1 MVKNTDSGKHEKIVA
16 EEFKRKQG
24 YEMIEKG
31 LKNSVI
37 AEKLQ
42 VDRRTVYNWR
52 LRKEREIDWKRR
64 KQKGATS
71 RLSEKQKEKLKK
83 IIDDG
88 ATACGYPTEVWTL
101 KRIAEVIEKEFGVH
115 YNTTYIWQ
123 ILDTMGYSSQIPMAR
138 AVEKNPEYVKEWLEK
153 EYPQYV
159 KEAHDHN
166 ATILFQDESGMQSSP
181 NRRRTWSPRGKR
193 PVIEVREKR
202 DKISISSAVTEDGDL
217 YFMIAKESMNEDHII
232 MFLDQILSEINGFLY
247 IFWDNIMIH
256 RSNKVKEYLGVHN
269 DRLITRRIPAYSPE
283 LNPDEF
289 VWNAL
294 KYQELPN
301 FCPKSYDELYST
313 AENTLVKMKANPKK
327 MKRIIR
333 GTKLPL
339 PSTLGK

>member
-1 MVKNTDSGKHEKIVA
+1 M
-16 EEFKRKQG
+16 
-24 YEMIEKG
+24 
-31 LKNSVI
+31 I

-52 LRKEREIDWKRR
+52 LRKEKEIDWKRR

-101 KRIAEVIEKEFGVH
+101 KRIAEVIEKE
-115 YNTTYIWQ
+115 
-123 ILDTMGYSSQIPMAR
+123 
-138 AVEKNPEYVKEWLEK
+138 
-153 EYPQYV
+153 
-159 KEAHDHN
+159 
-166 ATILFQDESGMQSSP
+166 
-181 NRRRTWSPRGKR
+181 
-193 PVIEVREKR
+193 
-202 DKISISSAVTEDGDL
+202 
-217 YFMIAKESMNEDHII
+217 
-232 MFLDQILSEINGFLY
+232 
-247 IFWDNIMIH
+247 
-256 RSNKVKEYLGVHN
+256 YLGVHN

-301 FCPKSYDELYST
+301 FCPKSYDELYNT
-313 AENTLVKMKANPKK
+313 AENTLVKMKANPRK